1 MEKTVVVAIGGNAIT
16 QNNQKGTVEE
26 QFANVAK
33 VCDSI
38 INLLEAGYRV
48 VLTHGNGP
56 QVGNLLIKNEAG
68 KLIVPEHTLD
78 VCGAE
83 TSGSIGYI
91 IEQSLQNR
99 LVERHTDKKVAT
111 VITETVVDKNDK
123 AFLNPTKPI
132 GPFFTEEESRQLEEE
147 KGYHMIEDSG
157 RGYRRVVPSP
167 KPLEIVEKDV
177 IKTLSDAGYIVIC
190 AGGGGIPVIYEN
202 GRLKGIEA
210 VVDKDRA
217 SSLLAERIGADYLMI
232 LTGVEKVAINYGRP
246 DMVELDELTI
256 ADAEKYMAEGQF
268 PAGSMGPKV
277 ESACDFIKGSKGRE
291 ACAIITSLDKMEEAM
306 EGKTGTRIVN
316 MNNYT

>member
-1 MEKTVVVAIGGNAIT
+1 MEKIVVVAIGGNAIT
-16 QNNQKGTVEE
+16 QNNQKGTLEE

-38 INLLEAGYRV
+38 INLIEDGYHV

-99 LVERHTDKKVAT
+99 LVDRKINRKVAT

-132 GPFFTEEESRQLEEE
+132 GPFFTKEESDQLTEE
-147 KGYHMIEDSG
+147 KGYQMIEDSG

-202 GRLKGIEA
+202 GKLRGIEA

-217 SSLLAERIGADYLMI
+217 SSLLAEGIEADYLMI
-232 LTGVEKVAINYGRP
+232 LTGVEKVAVNYGKP
-246 DMVELDELTI
+246 DMRELDTLTLDE
-256 ADAEKYMAEGQF
+256 ADRYMGEGQF
-268 PAGSMGPKV
+268 PPGSMGPKV
-277 ESACDFIKGSKGRE
+277 ESACDFIRHSRKE
-291 ACAIITSLDKMEEAM
+291 DACAIITSLDKMEEAM
-306 EGKTGTRIVN
+306 EGRTGTRIVRQ
-316 MNNYT
+316 

>member
-1 MEKTVVVAIGGNAIT
+1 MDKTVVVAIGGNAIT
-16 QNNQKGTVEE
+16 QNNQKGTLEE

-38 INLLEAGYRV
+38 INLIESGYRV

-99 LVERHTDKKVAT
+99 LVERRIDRKVAT
-111 VITETVVDKNDK
+111 VITETVVDQDDE
-123 AFLNPTKPI
+123 AFHNPTKPI
-132 GPFFTEEESRQLEEE
+132 GPFFTEEESAFLEKE
-147 KGYHMIEDSG
+147 KGYKMIEDSG

-177 IKTLSDAGYIVIC
+177 IKTLSDAGYVVIC
-190 AGGGGIPVIYEN
+190 AGGGGIPVIYDN
-202 GRLKGIEA
+202 GKLRGIEA

-217 SSLLAERIGADYLMI
+217 SSLLAEKIEADYLMI
-232 LTGVEKVAINYGRP
+232 LTGVEKVAVNYGKP
-246 DMVELDELTI
+246 DMRELDVLTLAE
-256 ADAEKYMAEGQF
+256 ADRYMAEGQF
-268 PAGSMGPKV
+268 PPGSMGPKV
-277 ESACDFIKGSKGRE
+277 ESACDFIKHSKGRF
-291 ACAIITSLDKMEEAM
+291 ACAIITSLDKMEAAM
-306 EGKTGTRIVN
+306 DGQTGTRIVPGEE
-316 MNNYT
+316 

>member
-99 LVERHTDKKVAT
+99 LVERHIDKKVAT

-132 GPFFTEEESRQLEEE
+132 GPFFTEEESRQLE
-147 KGYHMIEDSG
+147 
-157 RGYRRVVPSP
+157 
-167 KPLEIVEKDV
+167 
-177 IKTLSDAGYIVIC
+177 
-190 AGGGGIPVIYEN
+190 
-202 GRLKGIEA
+202 
-210 VVDKDRA
+210 
-217 SSLLAERIGADYLMI
+217 
-232 LTGVEKVAINYGRP
+232 
-246 DMVELDELTI
+246 
-256 ADAEKYMAEGQF
+256 
-268 PAGSMGPKV
+268 
-277 ESACDFIKGSKGRE
+277 
-291 ACAIITSLDKMEEAM
+291 
-306 EGKTGTRIVN
+306 
-316 MNNYT
+316 

>member
-99 LVERHTDKKVAT
+99 LVERHIDKKVAT

-167 KPLEIVEKDV
+167 IPQRIVELDV
-177 IKTLSDAGYIVIC
+177 VEQLVSAGAIVITV
-190 AGGGGIPVIYEN
+190 GGGGIPVVETET
-202 GRLKGIEA
+202 GLKGVAA
-210 VVDKDRA
+210 VIDKDRA
-217 SSLLAERIGADYLMI
+217 SALLARDVKADELII
-232 LTGVEKVAINYGRP
+232 LTAVDRVCINFNKP
-246 DMVELDELTI
+246 DQQELPSMTL
-256 ADAEKYMAEGQF
+256 AEAEEYIGQKQF
-268 PAGSMGPKV
+268 APGSMLPKV
-277 ESACDFIKGSKGRE
+277 QSCMEFVKGNTNGGV
-291 ACAIITSLDKMEEAM
+291 ALITSLARAADAL
-306 EGKTGTRIVN
+306 EGKTGTIIKP
-316 MNNYT
+316 

>member
-99 LVERHTDKKVAT
+99 LVERHIDKKVAT

-132 GPFFTEEESRQLEEE
+132 GPFFT
-147 KGYHMIEDSG
+147 
-157 RGYRRVVPSP
+157 
-167 KPLEIVEKDV
+167 
-177 IKTLSDAGYIVIC
+177 
-190 AGGGGIPVIYEN
+190 
-202 GRLKGIEA
+202 
-210 VVDKDRA
+210 
-217 SSLLAERIGADYLMI
+217 
-232 LTGVEKVAINYGRP
+232 
-246 DMVELDELTI
+246 
-256 ADAEKYMAEGQF
+256 
-268 PAGSMGPKV
+268 
-277 ESACDFIKGSKGRE
+277 
-291 ACAIITSLDKMEEAM
+291 
-306 EGKTGTRIVN
+306 
-316 MNNYT
+316 

>member
-16 QNNQKGTVEE
+16 QNNQKGTLEE

-38 INLLEAGYRV
+38 INLLESGCRV

-99 LVERHTDKKVAT
+99 LVERHMNKKVAT
-111 VITETVVDKNDK
+111 VITETVVDKNDE

-132 GPFFTEEESRQLEEE
+132 GPFFDEEEKKQLEEE
-147 KGYHMIEDSG
+147 KGYIMVEDSG

-167 KPLEIVEKDV
+167 RPLEIVEKDV
-177 IKTLSDAGYIVIC
+177 IKTLSDAGYVVIC
-190 AGGGGIPVIYEN
+190 AGGGGIPVIYEG
-202 GRLKGIEA
+202 GRLRGIEA

-217 SSLLAERIGADYLMI
+217 SSLLAERIEADYLMI
-232 LTGVEKVAINYGRP
+232 LTGVEKVAINYGKP
-246 DMVELDELTI
+246 DMKELDILTLK
-256 ADAEKYMAEGQF
+256 DAEKYMAEGQF
-268 PAGSMGPKV
+268 PVGSMGPKV
-277 ESACDFIKGSKGRE
+277 ESACDFIRHSEGRE
-291 ACAIITSLDKMEEAM
+291 ACAIITSLDKMEAAM
-306 EGKTGTRIVN
+306 EGKTGTRIVRI
-316 MNNYT
+316 